1 MPTRLILIRH
11 GLTHWNLK
19 KRYSGHSDVALNAQG
34 KSQAKRLR
42 ERLKRERVEKI
53 YTSDRK
59 RSIQTAEIIFKRVE
73 IEKMPDLREMH
84 FGCFEGLT
92 YKDIMKRHPV
102 IYKKWLKAPFSVT
115 IPEGEGLGNFKKRV
129 LEAFKNIISLNK
141 EKTVAVV
148 CHGGPISI
156 FLNHVLKSKNFW
168 KHIPASASLS
178 IVEFK
183 NGKAKI
189 KLLNDTSHLKTSG
202 TVPLKSV

>member
-11 GLTHWNLK
+11 GTTGWNLK
-19 KRYSGHSDVALNAQG
+19 KRYLSFTDIGLNHKG
-34 KSQAKRLR
+34 KDEAKRLS
-42 ERLKRERVEKI
+42 ERLKREEIHKV

-73 IEKMPDLREMH
+73 VEKTPDLREMH

-102 IYKKWLKAPFSVT
+102 IYKKWLKDPFSVT

-129 LEAFKNIISLNK
+129 LKAFKSIISLNK

-183 NGKAKI
+183 NGRAKI
-189 KLLNDTSHLKTSG
+189 KLINDTAHL
-202 TVPLKSV
+202 